1 MGDRDSRDGRYR
13 KIRRGPGKDASASSE
28 VEDEIRFHLEEK
40 RTRLM
45 AEGMSEDEAEAEAQ
59 RRFGDVEE
67 VRKEMMDMTNRR
79 QDRQQRRDMW
89 GDVRQDVR
97 FARRHLLRSPL
108 FTVVAASTL
117 ALGIG
122 ATTAVYSVVDGIL
135 LSPLA
140 FGEPEELVTIWADYT
155 RREGPLREWLSFENF
170 YDLTTES
177 STLEAAA
184 VYGGG
189 GPTLTGIGEPQQVP
203 EAVFSPG
210 MFSDVLQ
217 VSPALGRLF
226 DEREEAPGGPGAVLL
241 SHGLWQ
247 RAFGGDPE
255 VIGRTIS
262 LDDQPVTIVGVMGD
276 DFRPPFIPQAQMWR
290 PAQIDPADP
299 PCGRGCVFLRAV
311 GRMADGATVEQLQ
324 AEATSVA
331 QRLEQAYPA
340 ENTGVGFY
348 INPLQDDMVANSS
361 RSLWVLLGSVGFVLL
376 VACVNVANLLLSR
389 ASARRSELAVR
400 SALGAGS
407 PRIFRQ
413 LLTENLMLAFVGGSA
428 GLLLG
433 AWATRVLISLAP
445 AGTPRIDEVGM
456 DLGVLA
462 TVAAITVGAGLLF
475 GTLPARR
482 SSRRALTDDLRE
494 GGRGT
499 SGGQARIRN
508 TLVVVQV
515 ALALVLTTG
524 AGLLVRSFN
533 NLRSADLGFTP
544 EGVTTFALGLP
555 NSRYP
560 DREAMR
566 GFYLDLESR
575 IAAIPGVSS
584 VGSVSSLPLSGFDGD
599 VNFNIDGRPLPEP
612 GQERAAW
619 LRRVTTGYLTT
630 MGINL
635 LEGRSFTRADEDDD
649 TQRVVVVNRNL
660 AERLFPGQSAVG
672 ERINFGD
679 PTDPDWWDI
688 VGVAE
693 NVRNFGVREDSRLAV
708 YVPFGRVPAA
718 NMFLTVKADLPTEA
732 VAAQIRQI
740 VGEID
745 PSLAMATVQ
754 SMDETVAASLAN
766 DRFTTVL
773 LASFA
778 GLALVLAL
786 VGIYGVLSYTVSS
799 RTSEM
804 GLRIA
809 LGGTT
814 KDVSTLV
821 VGKSMALVAMGI
833 GAGIVGSLAVTR
845 TMSALLYGVSPADPA
860 TFAGVSLLL
869 AVVGVG
875 AAAVPALR
883 AGRVDPVSV
892 LKAD

>member
-1 MGDRDSRDGRYR
+1 MSESGPDGRPYR
-13 KIRRGPGKDASASSE
+13 RIRRGPGKDASASRE
-28 VEDEIRFHLEEK
+28 VDDEIRFHLEEK
-40 RTRLM
+40 RTRLI
-45 AEGMSEDEAEAEAQ
+45 AGGMSEDEADAEAQ

-67 VRKEMMDMTNRR
+67 VRKEMVAMTNQR
-79 QDRQQRRDMW
+79 QDKKQRRDMW
-89 GDVRQDVR
+89 GDLRQDIR
-97 FARRHLLRSPL
+97 FARRHLFRSPL
-108 FTVVAASTL
+108 FTVVAALTL

-140 FGEPEELVTIWADYT
+140 FDDPDELVTIWADYT

-170 YDLTTES
+170 HDLTS
-177 STLEAAA
+177 GSATLEAAA

-203 EAVFSPG
+203 EATFSPG
-210 MFSDVLQ
+210 MFSDVLR
-217 VSPALGRLF
+217 VTPAMGRLF

-247 RAFGGDPE
+247 RAFGGDPK
-255 VIGRTIS
+255 VLGRTIS
-262 LDDQPVTIVGVMGD
+262 LNDQPVTVVGVMAE
-276 DFRPPFIPQAQMWR
+276 DFRPPFLPRAQMWR

-311 GRMADGATVEQLQ
+311 GRIADGATVEQFQ
-324 AEATSVA
+324 AEATSIG

-340 ENTGVGFY
+340 DNTGVGFY
-348 INPLQDDMVANSS
+348 INPLQDDIVANSS
-361 RSLWVLLGSVGFVLL
+361 RALWVLLGSVGFVLL

-389 ASARRSELAVR
+389 ASSRRSELAVR

-413 LLTENLMLAFVGGSA
+413 LLTENLMLAAIGGAA

-433 AWATRVLISLAP
+433 FWATDMLVSLAP

-456 DLGVLA
+456 DMGVLGA
-462 TVAAITVGAGLLF
+462 VAAVTIGAGLLF
-475 GTLPARR
+475 GTVPARR
-482 SSRRALTDDLRE
+482 SSRRALSDDLRE
-494 GGRGT
+494 GGRGS
-499 SGGQARIRN
+499 SGGQARLRN
-508 TLVVVQV
+508 VLVVVQV
-515 ALALVLTTG
+515 ALALMLTTG
-524 AGLLVRSFN
+524 AGLLVRSFS
-533 NLRSADLGFTP
+533 NLRTADLGFTP

-566 GFYLDLESR
+566 GFYRDLETR
-575 IAAIPGVSS
+575 IGTIPSVST

-599 VNFNIDGRPLPEP
+599 VNFNIDGQPLPQP

-619 LRRVTTGYLTT
+619 LRRVTTGYLAT
-630 MGINL
+630 MGIEL
-635 LEGRSFTRADEDDD
+635 LDGRGFIRADEDD
-649 TQRVVVVNRNL
+649 TQRVVIVNRNV
-660 AERLFPGQSAVG
+660 AERLFAGQSPVG
-672 ERINFGD
+672 ERVNFGD
-679 PTDPDWWDI
+679 PTDPDWWEI
-688 VGVAE
+688 IGVAE
-693 NVRNFGVREDSRLAV
+693 NVRNFGVREDSRLAM
-708 YVPFGRVPAA
+708 YIPFGRVPTA
-718 NMFLTVKADLPTEA
+718 NMFLTVKSDLPTDA

-740 VGEID
+740 VADID
-745 PSLAMATVQ
+745 PALAMATVQ
-754 SMDETVAASLAN
+754 GMDETVSASLAS

-778 GLALVLAL
+778 GLALLLAL

-814 KDVSTLV
+814 RDVSTLV
-821 VGKSMALVAMGI
+821 VGKSLALVAGGI
-833 GAGIVGSLAVTR
+833 GAGILGSLLVTR
-845 TMSALLYGVSPADPA
+845 TMSALLYGVSPADPL
-860 TFAGVSLLL
+860 TLGGVSLLL
-869 AVVGVG
+869 SVVGLG
-875 AAAVPALR
+875 AAVIPALR

-892 LKAD
+892 LKAE

>member
-1 MGDRDSRDGRYR
+1 MGNREDRDGGYR
-13 KIRRGPGKDASASSE
+13 KIRRLPGKDASPSSE

-40 RTRLM
+40 QTRLM
-45 AEGMSEDEAEAEAQ
+45 ADGMSRAEAEAEAE
-59 RRFGDVEE
+59 RRFGDVDE
-67 VRKEMMDMTNRR
+67 VRKEMMEMTNQR
-79 QDRQQRRDMW
+79 QDKRQRRDMW
-89 GDVRQDVR
+89 GDVRQDIR

-108 FTVVAASTL
+108 FTVVAALTL

-122 ATTAVYSVVDGIL
+122 ATTAVYSVVHGIL

-140 FGEPEELVTIWADYT
+140 FEQPEELVTIWADYT
-155 RREGPLREWLSFENF
+155 RREGPLREYLSFENF
-170 YDLTTES
+170 YDLTSGS

-184 VYGGG
+184 VYSGGA
-189 GPTLTGIGEPQQVP
+189 PTLTGVGEPQQVP
-203 EAVFSPG
+203 EAVFSSG
-210 MFSDVLQ
+210 MFSEVLR
-217 VSPALGRLF
+217 VSPELGRLF
-226 DEREEAPGGPGAVLL
+226 DEREEAPGGPGAVVL
-241 SHGLWQ
+241 SYGLWQ
-247 RAFGGDPE
+247 RAFGGDPD
-255 VIGRTIS
+255 VVGRTIS
-262 LDDQPVTIVGVMGD
+262 LNDQPTSVVGVMGE

-311 GRMADGATVEQLQ
+311 GRIADGATVEQLQ
-324 AEATSVA
+324 AEATSVGR
-331 QRLEQAYPA
+331 RLEQAYP
-340 ENTGVGFY
+340 EDNTGVGFY
-348 INPLQDDMVANSS
+348 INPLQEDMVANSS
-361 RSLWVLLGSVGFVLL
+361 RSLWVLLGSVAFVLL

-413 LLTENLMLAFVGGSA
+413 LLTENLMLAVIGGTA

-433 AWATRVLISLAP
+433 SWATGLLVSLAP
-445 AGTPRIDEVGM
+445 VGTPRIDEVAM

-462 TVAAITVGAGLLF
+462 AVAAITVGAGLLF

-482 SSRRALTDDLRE
+482 SSRRALSDDLRE

-499 SGGQARIRN
+499 SGGQTRIRN
-508 TLVVVQV
+508 ALVVVQV

-533 NLRSADLGFTP
+533 NLRTADLGFTSA
-544 EGVTTFALGLP
+544 GVTTFALGLP

-560 DREAMR
+560 DREALR
-566 GFYLDLESR
+566 GFYRDLEAQ

-599 VNFNIDGRPLPEP
+599 VNFNIDGRPIPEP

-619 LRRVTTGYLTT
+619 LRRVTTGYLPS
-630 MGINL
+630 MGIDVID
-635 LEGRSFTRADEDDD
+635 GRGFTRADEDDS
-649 TQRVVVVNRNL
+649 QRVIVVNRNL
-660 AERLFPGQSAVG
+660 AERLFPEQRAVG
-672 ERINFGD
+672 ERINFGE
-679 PTDPDWWDI
+679 PAEPNWWEI

-708 YVPFGRVPAA
+708 YIPFGRVPTS

-754 SMDETVAASLAN
+754 DMDETVAASLAS

-778 GLALVLAL
+778 GLALLLAL

-809 LGGTT
+809 LGGTMR
-814 KDVSTLV
+814 DVSTLV
-821 VGKSMALVAMGI
+821 VGKSLTLVAIGI

-845 TMSALLYGVSPADPA
+845 TMSALLYGVSPADPM

-869 AVVGVG
+869 AIVGVG
-875 AAAVPALR
+875 AAAIPALR
-883 AGRVDPVSV
+883 AGRVDPVTV